1 MPDYTMQNVKI
12 TPEGIIED
20 LKPTGKRFTLK
31 ELQTVVGGYIEVYH
45 TKDKKK
51 KIVVNEDGNYAKLKY
66 NKIASDFFNQNTKFK
81 NIKISGTVAV
91 IDAKLLD

>member
-1 MPDYTMQNVKI
+1 MQNVKI

-20 LKPTGKRFTLK
+20 LKPAGERFTLQ
-31 ELQTVVGGYIEVYH
+31 ELQTIVGGYIEVYQ
-45 TKDKKK
+45 TNDKKK

-66 NKIASDFFNQNTKFK
+66 NNFASDFFNQNTKFK